1 MPHEF
6 RNLSSL
12 SHGELGLML
21 VGGLASAAVVIGLAL
36 VLAWK
41 NRRRNADGS
50 PTQQP
55 KLRKVKHRKRR

>member
-21 VGGLASAAVVIGLAL
+21 VGGLASAVVIIGLAL

-41 NRRRNADGS
+41 NRRRNVDGS
-50 PTQQP
+50 RLQQP
-55 KLRKVKHRKRR
+55 EPRKMKRRKRR

>member
-12 SHGELGLML
+12 SHADLGLML
-21 VGGLASAAVVIGLAL
+21 IGGLASAAVIIGLAL

-41 NRRRNADGS
+41 NRRRSAEGN
-50 PTQQP
+50 TQQRP
-55 KLRKVKHRKRR
+55 KPRKMKHRKRR

>member
-21 VGGLASAAVVIGLAL
+21 IGGLASAAVIIGLAL

-41 NRRRNADGS
+41 NRRKNADGS
-50 PTQQP
+50 RPQRP
-55 KLRKVKHRKRR
+55 KPQKVKRRKRR

>member
-21 VGGLASAAVVIGLAL
+21 VGGLASAAVIIGLAL

-41 NRRRNADGS
+41 NRRKNATGAGRS
-50 PTQQP
+50 SRS
-55 KLRKVKHRKRR
+55 LGR

>member
-12 SHGELGLML
+12 SHGALGLML

-41 NRRRNADGS
+41 NRRRNADSS

-55 KLRKVKHRKRR
+55 KLRKVKRRKRR

>member
-21 VGGLASAAVVIGLAL
+21 VGGLASAAVIIGLAL

-41 NRRRNADGS
+41 NRRRHANES
-50 PTQQP
+50 RPLQP
-55 KLRKVKHRKRR
+55 KPRKVKRRKRR

>member
-12 SHGELGLML
+12 SHADLGLML
-21 VGGLASAAVVIGLAL
+21 IGGLASAAVIIGLAL

-41 NRRRNADGS
+41 NRRRSAEGNT
-50 PTQQP
+50 PQQP
-55 KLRKVKHRKRR
+55 KPRKVKRRKRR

>member
-21 VGGLASAAVVIGLAL
+21 VGGLASAAVIIGLAL

-41 NRRRNADGS
+41 NRRRSADGS
-50 PTQQP
+50 RPPQP
-55 KLRKVKHRKRR
+55 KPRKAKRRKRR

>member
-12 SHGELGLML
+12 SHAELGLML
-21 VGGLASAAVVIGLAL
+21 IGGLASAAVIIGLAL

-41 NRRRNADGS
+41 NRRRSAEGNT
-50 PTQQP
+50 PQRP
-55 KLRKVKHRKRR
+55 KPRKVKRRKRR

>member
-12 SHGELGLML
+12 SHAELGLML
-21 VGGLASAAVVIGLAL
+21 IGGLASAAVIIGLAL

-41 NRRRNADGS
+41 NR
-50 PTQQP
+50 
-55 KLRKVKHRKRR
+55 HRSAE

>member
-12 SHGELGLML
+12 SHAELGLML
-21 VGGLASAAVVIGLAL
+21 IGGLASAAVIIGLAL

-41 NRRRNADGS
+41 NRRKNADGS
-50 PTQQP
+50 RPQRP
-55 KLRKVKHRKRR
+55 KPWKVKRRKRR

>member
-21 VGGLASAAVVIGLAL
+21 VGGLASAAVIIGLAL

-41 NRRRNADGS
+41 NRRRSAEGN
-50 PTQQP
+50 QP
-55 KLRKVKHRKRR
+55 QRPKPRKVKRRKRR